1 MIDITVLLVDLS
13 PITDTAEKVKSDVE
27 SKTNSSVKNVMLFDR
42 PSGERIAVVTYALS
56 PAAKSLKLSENLD
69 SYIPEPERD
78 IDKPF
83 LMPIEDVFSI
93 SGR

>member
-42 PSGERIAVVTYALS
+42 PSGE
-56 PAAKSLKLSENLD
+56 
-69 SYIPEPERD
+69 
-78 IDKPF
+78 
-83 LMPIEDVFSI
+83 
-93 SGR
+93 